1 MLDILMSKCSAG
13 FKTTS
18 HRDLYMTTKY
28 IVIALIF
35 FSFSAKSS
43 SDFSQLET
51 LFTQW
56 RTFEVPPL
64 HEQAPDY
71 RQQTFEKRHAKWAQF
86 KTQLLAF
93 NKSQWTVAQQVDW
106 FVMLAE
112 LNGYEFNEKV
122 LKPWQR
128 DPAFYKQVWTYKS
141 DVPAHEGPS
150 PHYLTELWS
159 YTFPLRETEQTR
171 LINDLSR
178 IKPFHTQAKE
188 NLTGNAKELWV
199 AGIRDIQNQHKNLL
213 HITPQIDI
221 TKNAILIKIHQ
232 QAIQSTGELVVW
244 LQAQSAT
251 KTGPSGLGIEHYTW
265 YQQHVHMLPMTWED
279 EERLLRRELD
289 RAWASLKLEEHR
301 NSGLPE
307 LVSVKNAA
315 EYDLLAS
322 KSAEFFLTFL
332 DEKNIVTVAD
342 YFKPALYAKLGSFK
356 PEANRHF
363 FHIGSHL
370 DPTPLYSHFYHWFE
384 LAIMENDPNP
394 RTIRKE
400 ALLYNIFDS
409 RNEGTATAVEEVFM
423 HAGLYDHNPRTRE
436 IVWIMLAQRAARGLG
451 SLYAHANQMTMQ
463 QAGEIHMNYTPRGW
477 MKTEPDLLIFEQHLY
492 LRQPGYGTSY
502 VTGKALLDT
511 AMAQKAKLD
520 EEQGQY
526 FTLKSFFDQLNS
538 IGGVPIALGTWE
550 MTGIKPAFLNDVEK
564 LAKTPLQ

>member
-1 MLDILMSKCSAG
+1 MKS
-13 FKTTS
+13 
-18 HRDLYMTTKY
+18 KY
-28 IVIALIF
+28 IVITLLF
-35 FSFSAKSS
+35 FTFGAKSA

-51 LFTQW
+51 LFSQW

-64 HEQAPDY
+64 HELAPDY
-71 RQQTFEKRHAKWAQF
+71 RQQTFEKRHAKWRQF
-86 KTQLLAF
+86 KSQLLALD
-93 NKSQWTVAQQVDW
+93 KSQWTVAQQVDW

-112 LNGYEFNEKV
+112 LNGYEFNEQV

-159 YTFPLRETEQTR
+159 YSFPLGASEQTR

-178 IKPFHTQAKE
+178 IKPFHKQAKE
-188 NLTGNAKELWV
+188 NLTGNAKELWI
-199 AGIRDIQNQHKNLL
+199 AGIRDIQTQRQDLL
-213 HITPQIDI
+213 DI
-221 TKNAILIKIHQ
+221 TSQIKSTTNATLIKTHQ
-232 QAIQSTGELVVW
+232 QAIESTGELVLW
-244 LQAQSAT
+244 LQQQSAT

-265 YQQHVHMLPMTWED
+265 YQQHVHMLPMTWAD

-301 NSGLPE
+301 NSGLPQ
-307 LVSVKNAA
+307 LVAVKTAA
-315 EYDLLAS
+315 EYDILANQ
-322 KSAEFFLTFL
+322 SAEYFLKFL
-332 DEKNIVTVAD
+332 DEKNVVTVAD
-342 YFKPALYAKLGSFK
+342 YFKPALYAKLGSFV
-356 PEANRHF
+356 PEATRHF

-394 RTIRKE
+394 RTIRKN

-423 HAGLYDHNPRTRE
+423 QAGLYDHNPRARE

-520 EEQGQY
+520 EELGRD
-526 FTLKSFFDQLNS
+526 FALKSFFDQLNS
-538 IGGVPIALGTWE
+538 IGGIPIALGTWE
-550 MTGIKPAFLNDVEK
+550 MTGIKPAFLSEVER

>member
-1 MLDILMSKCSAG
+1 MKS
-13 FKTTS
+13 
-18 HRDLYMTTKY
+18 KY
-28 IVIALIF
+28 IVIALLF
-35 FSFSAKSS
+35 FTFGAKSS
-43 SDFSQLET
+43 ADFSQLET
-51 LFTQW
+51 LFSQW
-56 RTFEVPPL
+56 RIFEVPTL
-64 HEQAPDY
+64 HELAPDY
-71 RQQTFEKRHAKWAQF
+71 RQQTFEKRHAKWGQF

-93 NKSQWTVAQQVDW
+93 DKSQWTVAQQVDW

-159 YTFPLRETEQTR
+159 YSFPLGASEQTR

-178 IKPFHTQAKE
+178 IKPFHKQAKE
-188 NLTGNAKELWV
+188 NLTGNAKELWI
-199 AGIRDIQNQHKNLL
+199 AGIRDIQTQRKNLL
-213 HITPQIDI
+213 DITSQIAT
-221 TKNAILIKIHQ
+221 TKNATLIKTHQ
-232 QAIQSTGELVVW
+232 QAIESTGELVVW
-244 LQAQSAT
+244 LQQQSTT

-301 NSGLPE
+301 NNGLPE
-307 LVSVKNAA
+307 LVAVKTAA
-315 EYDLLAS
+315 EYDILANQ
-322 KSAEFFLTFL
+322 SAEYFLKFL
-332 DEKNIVTVAD
+332 EEKNVVTVAD
-342 YFKPALYAKLGSFK
+342 YFKPALYAKLGSFV
-356 PEANRHF
+356 PETTRHF

-384 LAIMENDPNP
+384 LAIMENNPNP
-394 RTIRKE
+394 RTIRKN

-423 HAGLYDHNPRTRE
+423 HAGLYDHNPRARE

-463 QAGEIHMNYTPRGW
+463 QAGEIHMDYTPRGW

-520 EEQGQY
+520 EEQGHT
-526 FTLKSFFDQLNS
+526 FALKSFFDQLNS
-538 IGGVPIALGTWE
+538 IGGIPIALGTWE
-550 MTGIKPAFLNDVEK
+550 MTGIKPAFLTEVEK
-564 LAKTPLQ
+564 LANTPLL

>member
-1 MLDILMSKCSAG
+1 MKS
-13 FKTTS
+13 
-18 HRDLYMTTKY
+18 KY
-28 IVIALIF
+28 IVIALLF
-35 FSFSAKSS
+35 FTFGAKSS
-43 SDFSQLET
+43 ADFSQLET
-51 LFTQW
+51 LFSQW
-56 RTFEVPPL
+56 RIFEVPTL
-64 HEQAPDY
+64 HELAPDY
-71 RQQTFEKRHAKWAQF
+71 RQQTFEKRHAKWGQF

-93 NKSQWTVAQQVDW
+93 DKSQWTVAQQVDW

-159 YTFPLRETEQTR
+159 YSFPLGASEQTR

-178 IKPFHTQAKE
+178 IKPFHKQAKE
-188 NLTGNAKELWV
+188 NLTGNAKELWI
-199 AGIRDIQNQHKNLL
+199 AGIRDIQTQRKNLL
-213 HITPQIDI
+213 DITSQIAT
-221 TKNAILIKIHQ
+221 TKNATLIKTHQ
-232 QAIQSTGELVVW
+232 QAIESTGELVVW
-244 LQAQSAT
+244 LQQQSTT

-301 NSGLPE
+301 NNGLPE
-307 LVSVKNAA
+307 LVAVKTAA
-315 EYDLLAS
+315 EYDILANQ
-322 KSAEFFLTFL
+322 SAEYFLKFL
-332 DEKNIVTVAD
+332 EEKNVVTVAD
-342 YFKPALYAKLGSFK
+342 YFKPALYAKLGSFV
-356 PEANRHF
+356 PETTRHF

-384 LAIMENDPNP
+384 LAIMENNPNP
-394 RTIRKE
+394 RTIRKN

-423 HAGLYDHNPRTRE
+423 HAGLYDHNPRARE

-463 QAGEIHMNYTPRGW
+463 QAGEIHMDYTPRGW

-520 EEQGQY
+520 EEQGHT
-526 FTLKSFFDQLNS
+526 FALKSFFDQLNS
-538 IGGVPIALGTWE
+538 IGGIPIALGTWE
-550 MTGIKPAFLNDVEK
+550 MTGIKPAFLNEVEK
-564 LAKTPLQ
+564 LANTPLL

>member
-1 MLDILMSKCSAG
+1 MKS
-13 FKTTS
+13 
-18 HRDLYMTTKY
+18 KY
-28 IVIALIF
+28 IVITLLF
-35 FSFSAKSS
+35 FTFGAKSS
-43 SDFSQLET
+43 ADFSQLET
-51 LFTQW
+51 LFSQW

-64 HEQAPDY
+64 HELAPDY
-71 RQQTFEKRHAKWAQF
+71 RQQTFEKRHAKWVQF
-86 KTQLLAF
+86 KTQLLALDR
-93 NKSQWTVAQQVDW
+93 SQWSVAQQVDW

-112 LNGYEFNEKV
+112 LNGYEFNEQV

-159 YTFPLRETEQTR
+159 YSYPLSAIEQTR

-178 IKPFHTQAKE
+178 IKPFHKQAKI

-199 AGIRDIQNQHKNLL
+199 AGIRDIQTQRQDLL
-213 HITPQIDI
+213 GITSQIES
-221 TKNAILIKIHQ
+221 TTNATLIKTHQ
-232 QAIQSTGELVVW
+232 QAIESTGELVVW
-244 LQAQSAT
+244 LQQQSAT

-301 NSGLPE
+301 NSGLPQ
-307 LVSVKNAA
+307 LVAVKTAA
-315 EYDLLAS
+315 EYDILANQ
-322 KSAEFFLTFL
+322 SAEYFLKFL
-332 DEKNIVTVAD
+332 EEKNVVTVAD
-342 YFKPALYAKLGSFK
+342 YFKPALYAKLCSFV
-356 PEANRHF
+356 PEATRHF

-394 RTIRKE
+394 RTIRKD

-423 HAGLYDHNPRTRE
+423 HAGLYDHNPRARE

-520 EEQGQY
+520 EELGRD
-526 FTLKSFFDQLNS
+526 FALKSFFDQLNS
-538 IGGVPIALGTWE
+538 IGGIPIALSTWE
-550 MTGIKPAFLNDVEK
+550 MTGIKPAFLNEVEK
-564 LAKTPLQ
+564 LANTPLP

>member
-1 MLDILMSKCSAG
+1 MKITFIAITLLCFSLD
-13 FKTTS
+13 
-18 HRDLYMTTKY
+18 
-28 IVIALIF
+28 
-35 FSFSAKSS
+35 AKSS
-43 SDFSQLET
+43 SDFNQLET

-56 RTFEVPPL
+56 RTFEVAPL
-64 HEQAPDY
+64 HDLAPDY
-71 RQQTFEKRHAKWAQF
+71 RQKTFEKRHPKWAQF

-93 NKSQWTVAQQVDW
+93 DKSQWTVAQQVDW

-112 LNGYEFNEKV
+112 INGYQFNEKV

-141 DVPAHEGPS
+141 DVPAHEGPT
-150 PHYLTELWS
+150 PHYVTELWGYS
-159 YTFPLRETEQTR
+159 FPISPKEQTR
-171 LINDLSR
+171 LTKDLSR
-178 IKPFHTQAKE
+178 IKPFHIQAKE
-188 NLTGNAKELWV
+188 NLTGNAKELWI
-199 AGIRDIQNQHKNLL
+199 AGIRDIQIQQQDLL
-213 HITPQIDI
+213 VITPQIE
-221 TKNAILIKIHQ
+221 TTANAALIATHQ
-232 QAIQSTGELVVW
+232 QAIKSTGQFIEW
-244 LQAQSAT
+244 LQQQSAA
-251 KTGPSGLGIEHYTW
+251 KTGPSGLGIEQYSW
-265 YQQHVHMLPMTWED
+265 YQKHVHLLSMTWED

-289 RAWASLKLEEHR
+289 RAWSSLKLEEQR
-301 NSGLPE
+301 NIGLPP
-307 LVSVKNAA
+307 LVSVKNPQ
-315 EYDLLAS
+315 EYDQLA
-322 KSAEFFLTFL
+322 KRSAEFFLTFL

-342 YFKPALYAKLGSFK
+342 YFKPALYERLGKFV
-356 PEANRHF
+356 PEATRHF

-394 RTIRKE
+394 RPIRKN

-409 RNEGTATAVEEVFM
+409 RNEGTATAVEEIFM
-423 HAGLYDHNPRTRE
+423 HAGLYDHNPRARE

-520 EEQGQY
+520 EEQGRD
-526 FTLKSFFDQLNS
+526 FVLKSFFDQLNS
-538 IGGVPIALGTWE
+538 IGGIPITLGTWE
-550 MTGIKPAFLNDVEK
+550 LTGSKPAFLNEVEDV
-564 LAKTPLQ
+564 AKAQQQ